1 MINPSNSRGE
11 VYNRFQMYP
20 LTVSEKEVAVSLSQ
34 ARFDP
39 RLMEILTE
47 YIRDFWWTL
56 HPVELNKFC
65 KKNKS
70 PFMIKAVTAILLD
83 YCKTTFEN
91 RADFSKWMIQAIR
104 GIKDP
109 APQLLYVGIIPVGSK
124 MMKEEVERAL
134 PTLFRHNLIVKDLPF
149 NKDLPGE
156 LKSES
161 NLPQNRIDEIDFLKF
176 KWARKIKNFKYENH
190 ITNAEMTE
198 KYNINRV
205 FLSKILNNKLG
216 KISVEYLHNKSSLLP
231 EYLSQDIKNLIL
243 KRKLNFR

>member
-1 MINPSNSRGE
+1 MNSRPSKPRGE
-11 VYNRFQMYP
+11 VYNKFHTHP
-20 LTVSEKEVAVSLSQ
+20 LTVSEKEVAASLSQ

-47 YIRDFWWTL
+47 HIRDFWWNL

-65 KKNKS
+65 KKTKS
-70 PFMIKAVTAILLD
+70 PFVIKAVTVVLLE
-83 YCKTTFEN
+83 YCKTTLKT

-109 APQLLYVGIIPVGSK
+109 APQLLYVGIIPVGSR
-124 MMKEEVERAL
+124 MMKEEVEAAL
-134 PTLFRHNLIVKDLPF
+134 PALFRHNLIVKDLPF
-149 NKDLPGE
+149 NKSVPGE
-156 LKSES
+156 IKGES
-161 NLPQNRIDEIDFLKF
+161 NLPQNRVDEIDFLKF

-198 KYNINRV
+198 KYHINRV

-216 KISVEYLHNKSSLLP
+216 KISVEYLHNKYKLLSEQRP
-231 EYLSQDIKNLIL
+231 T
-243 KRKLNFR
+243 